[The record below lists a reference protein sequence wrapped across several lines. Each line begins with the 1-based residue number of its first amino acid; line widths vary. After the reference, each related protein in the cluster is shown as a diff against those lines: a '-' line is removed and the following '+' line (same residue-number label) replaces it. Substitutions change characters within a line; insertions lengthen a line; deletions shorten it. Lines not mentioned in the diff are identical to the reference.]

1 MHPNFSSSHRTQ
13 QAIHMIHVR
22 TFLALA
28 LCPALMA
35 SINDAQAQS
44 QPVTATAERAPVPRT
59 ATLGSVKSA
68 SEQIA
73 QDRERL
79 LNTPVPIHNPS
90 EYAYNM
96 LKALYEKAKG
106 SDAAL
111 TRRAFVL
118 AFVAKAK
125 AGDVDAGYYA
135 AAARM
140 AKFGLSGG
148 PDAELESG
156 IGAAMRKGRPEAER
170 DYAVLLRNGIGMAK
184 DADKA
189 LALAK
194 KAATSGLPSAYAL
207 LGEFYSEGI
216 GTAADPAAATAA
228 WKKAAEGG
236 DIPGTLRYGEA
247 ATGAYGMKEDADVG
261 IAQMKKAADAGDDR
275 AQYFLG
281 MSTEIGLY
289 GLAKDLKA
297 GTALVEKAADAGN
310 PIAQTI
316 MGLKYSRGAGVSR
329 DADYANMYFE
339 AAARNGNAR
348 AQLNFGVRMI
358 NGEGMAA
365 NREQGVA
372 WLKKAAAQKNEDA
385 MEQLQELGIK

>member
-1 MHPNFSSSHRTQ
+1 
-13 QAIHMIHVR
+13 MIHVR
-22 TFLALA
+22 TWLALA
-28 LCPALMA
+28 LGPVFML
-35 SINDAQAQS
+35 SISGAHAQS
-44 QPVTATAERAPVPRT
+44 QPATATAERALVPRI

-79 LNTPVPIHNPS
+79 LNTPVRIHNPS

-96 LKALYEKAKG
+96 LNVLYEKARG
-106 SDAAL
+106 SDASL

-125 AGDVDAGYYA
+125 AGDIDAGYYA

-140 AKFGLSGG
+140 AKFGLGGG

-156 IGAAMRKGRPEAER
+156 IGAAMRKGKPEAER
-170 DYAVLLRNGIGMAK
+170 DYAVLLRNGIGVAK

-194 KAATSGLPSAYAL
+194 KAAASGLPSAYAL
-207 LGEFYSEGI
+207 MGEFYSTGI

-228 WKKAAEGG
+228 WKNAAEGG
-236 DIPGTLRYGEA
+236 DIPGTFRFGEA
-247 ATGAYGMKEDADVG
+247 ATGAYGMKEDAPLG

-281 MSTEIGLY
+281 MSTEIGMY

-310 PIAQTI
+310 PTAQNI
-316 MGLKYSRGAGVSR
+316 MGLKYSRGAGVSK
-329 DADYANMYFE
+329 DPEYANMYFE
-339 AAARNGNAR
+339 AAAKSGNAR
-348 AQLNFGVRMI
+348 AQVNYGGRMI
-358 NGEGMAA
+358 DGEGMNA
-365 NREQGVA
+365 NREEGIA
-372 WLKKAAAQKNEDA
+372 WLKKAAAQKNADA
-385 MEQLQELGIK
+385 IEQLLELGIK

>member
-1 MHPNFSSSHRTQ
+1 
-13 QAIHMIHVR
+13 MIDIR

-28 LCPALMA
+28 LCPAFMA
-35 SINDAQAQS
+35 SINGAHAQS
-44 QPVTATAERAPVPRT
+44 QPVAATAERAPVPRT

-96 LKALYEKAKG
+96 HRALYEKARG

-125 AGDVDAGYYA
+125 AGDIDAGYYA

-148 PDAELESG
+148 PDAEMESG
-156 IGAAMRKGRPEAER
+156 IGGAMRKGKPEAER
-170 DYAVLLRNGIGMAK
+170 DYAVLLSNGIGVAK

-189 LALAK
+189 LALVK
-194 KAATSGLPSAYAL
+194 KAAASGLPSAYAL
-207 LGEFYSEGI
+207 LGVFYSEGI
-216 GTAADPAAATAA
+216 GTPADPAAATAA

-236 DIPGTLRYGEA
+236 DIPGIFHYGEA
-247 ATGAYGMKEDADVG
+247 ATGAYGMKEDAALG

-281 MSTEIGLY
+281 MSTEIGMY

-297 GTALVEKAADAGN
+297 GTAFVEKAADAGN
-310 PIAQTI
+310 PAAQNI

-329 DADYANMYFE
+329 DTEYANMYFE
-339 AAARNGNAR
+339 AAAKNGNAR

-358 NGEGMAA
+358 DGEGMTA
-365 NREQGVA
+365 NREEGIA

-385 MEQLQELGIK
+385 IEQLQELGVK